1 MSGVLTMQSPA
12 TYRCPACGSID
23 WFRDGCIIAASDG
36 QGILSERVSLSLN
49 GQRSGFYHD
58 RSGMLV
64 AFHATPGYETYR
76 GLGWYGVI
84 VCGA

>member
-1 MSGVLTMQSPA
+1 M
-12 TYRCPACGSID
+12 
-23 WFRDGCIIAASDG
+23 IAASDG
-36 QGILSERVSLSLN
+36 QGILTELSRCAD
-49 GQRSGFYHD
+49 GQRSGFYQD
-58 RSGMLV
+58 RSGTMV